1 MNVKTLRNNAARHY
15 SGTFHVPTEW
25 FTQRPFKKHN
35 NQKCNTFLVR
45 KPEDNFQITCWQLHS
60 GSFLKAC
67 LSCCRP
73 LSRFKRTVWTN
84 SKNLLN
90 FSGYSSWAWISTNKW
105 PVNLSKICEPLQPD
119 SWHTMRSKG
128 KSCRC
133 LLFID
138 QCHQNR

>member
-1 MNVKTLRNNAARHY
+1 MSRHWETMQPYTVVIPFMSPPSDLHRALFKSTIIRNVK
-15 SGTFHVPTEW
+15 
-25 FTQRPFKKHN
+25 KI
-35 NQKCNTFLVR
+35 LVH

-73 LSRFKRTVWTN
+73 SSRFKRTVWTN
-84 SKNLLN
+84 VKNLLN

-105 PVNLSKICEPLQPD
+105 PVNLFKICEPLQPD
-119 SWHTMRSKG
+119 SQDTICSKG

-138 QCHQNR
+138 QCHQSR